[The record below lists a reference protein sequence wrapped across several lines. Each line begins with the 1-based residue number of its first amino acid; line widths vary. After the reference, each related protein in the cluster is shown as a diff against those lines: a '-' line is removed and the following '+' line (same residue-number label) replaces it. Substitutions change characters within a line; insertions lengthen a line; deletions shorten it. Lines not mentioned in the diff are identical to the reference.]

1 MVQRFSSDSHFVTSG
16 AIFDRARDRDL
27 NQYLRGSEEFYC
39 WWCGKSGT
47 VDSIVVEHEM
57 PYHPEC
63 IREANPNIEYR
74 ISKQKDKNQ
83 NLKTEK
89 DCFAKTARNDTPA
102 KKERR

>member
-39 WWCGKSGT
+39 WWCGKSGSI
-47 VDSIVVEHEM
+47 DSMVVEHEM

-63 IREANPNIEYR
+63 LREANSNIETK
-74 ISKQKDKNQ
+74 IASSVDSTSSQ
-83 NLKTEK
+83 
-89 DCFAKTARNDTPA
+89 
-102 KKERR
+102 